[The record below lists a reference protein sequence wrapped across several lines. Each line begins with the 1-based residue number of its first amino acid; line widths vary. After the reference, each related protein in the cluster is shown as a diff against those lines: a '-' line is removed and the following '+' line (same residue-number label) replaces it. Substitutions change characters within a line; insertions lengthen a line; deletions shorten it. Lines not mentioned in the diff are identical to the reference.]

1 MGDRQVTGASGWVLA
16 PLDTSCPP
24 PLGGWL
30 VFMESPREN
39 PGMDIVPHGEGL
51 ALMGHVPAEL
61 WMLCHL
67 RTQTNHQCEG
77 QGPLHAGSPG

>member
-1 MGDRQVTGASGWVLA
+1 
-16 PLDTSCPP
+16 
-24 PLGGWL
+24 
-30 VFMESPREN
+30 MESPRGN